1 MKRYLL
7 SFGLLLFTSQP
18 YAQNPSLWVGV
29 SRNSDPLIRR
39 QEAFMD
45 ALCRYI
51 TYKSVHVTSNWN
63 EPTSKMTADTCD
75 SCRFRIL
82 SDIVDEEKETITI
95 SIGNGAFIKYWYE
108 SESWKMT
115 NEMRTET
122 VLNIIYED
130 GTARSSH
137 EYRRLD
143 ISREEALGTELSSEF
158 TYTCKNVEKNE

>member
-1 MKRYLL
+1 M
-7 SFGLLLFTSQP
+7 TE
-18 YAQNPSLWVGV
+18 
-29 SRNSDPLIRR
+29 D
-39 QEAFMD
+39 
-45 ALCRYI
+45 
-51 TYKSVHVTSNWN
+51 TY
-63 EPTSKMTADTCD
+63 D

-95 SIGNGAFIKYWYE
+95 SIGNGAFVKYRYE

-130 GTARSSH
+130 GTALSSH

-158 TYTCKNVEKNE
+158 TYTCQNVEKNE

>member
-1 MKRYLL
+1 MKK
-7 SFGLLLFTSQP
+7 LLLFVGLTIFTKSL
-18 YAQNPSLWVGV
+18 YAQDSSLWVGV
-29 SRNSDPLIRR
+29 SKNSDPLIRR

-45 ALCRYI
+45 ALCQYI
-51 TYKSVHVTSNWN
+51 TYKSVRITSNWN
-63 EPTSKMTADTCD
+63 EPTSKMTEDTYD

-82 SDIVDEEKETITI
+82 SDIVDEEKVTITI
-95 SIGNGAFIKYWYE
+95 SIGNGAFVKYRYE

-130 GTARSSH
+130 GTALSSH

-143 ISREEALGTELSSEF
+143 ISREEALGTELSTEF
-158 TYTCKNVEKNE
+158 TYTCQNVEKNE